1 MFNWKRINSNKSAWR
16 KVFQSYSL
24 RLFIGFILGVISLLV
39 FLEISEGIL
48 FDELQQF
55 DQFVTD
61 LVRIKM
67 SPSLT
72 KSMIYISALG
82 SSVTLTSLGVLFFG
96 YFLFIKKHF
105 WESLNIPIVLIGA
118 TVLNNI
124 LKVLF
129 HRQRPMLEHLVP
141 VTGLSFPSGH
151 AMISYA
157 FYGLIIYLVW
167 LNIKNKYLKYVVT
180 ILLGLLIL
188 LIGISRIYLGV
199 HYPSDVL
206 AGFAAGSFW
215 LIACI
220 LGLKSVRA
228 IGSDV

>member
-39 FLEISEGIL
+39 FFGLSEGL
-48 FDELQQF
+48 LLDELQQF
-55 DQFVTD
+55 DQFVTG

-67 SPSLT
+67 SSFLT
-72 KSMIYISALG
+72 KIMIYISALG
-82 SSVTLTSLGVLFFG
+82 SSVTLTILGLLFFG

-157 FYGLIIYLVW
+157 FYGLVIYLVW
-167 LNIKNKYLKYVVT
+167 LNTENKYLKYVIAV
-180 ILLGLLIL
+180 LLSILIL

-206 AGFAAGSFW
+206 AGFAAGSFG

-220 LGLKSVRA
+220 LGLKSIRLMGA
-228 IGSDV
+228 DI

>member
-1 MFNWKRINSNKSAWR
+1 MFNWKRINNKKSIWR
-16 KVFQSYSL
+16 KAFRSYSL

-39 FLEISEGIL
+39 FLELSEDLL

-55 DQFVTD
+55 DQIVTG
-61 LVRIKM
+61 LIRIKM
-67 SPSLT
+67 STFLT
-72 KSMIYISALG
+72 KTMIYISALG
-82 SSVTLTSLGVLFFG
+82 SSAMLTILGLLFFG
-96 YFLFIKKHF
+96 YVLFVKKHF
-105 WESLNIPIVLIGA
+105 WDSLNIPIVLIGA
-118 TVLNNI
+118 TILNNI
-124 LKVLF
+124 LKIFF

-141 VTGLSFPSGH
+141 VAGLSFPSGH

-157 FYGLIIYLVW
+157 FYGLVIYLVW
-167 LNIKNKYLKYVVT
+167 INTENKYLKSAVAV
-180 ILLGLLIL
+180 LLSLLIL

-220 LGLKSVRA
+220 LGLKSVRLM
-228 IGSDV
+228 GSDA